1 MSLYQSFAKGGKF
14 DPIKYPDKSQK
25 IRDQGLQMMRGMEK
39 EIQNN
44 AEQTRALL
52 NTFDQN
58 VAIERTQEREN
69 FELGQ
74 MYANTLAQRKW
85 RNFEIAVNNAK
96 IHQDQ
101 KQKDR
106 QALLDL
112 TVSGARL
119 GKQIHTNNQQAAEK
133 TAQWLQV
140 QYGVGRKGFLAIKNA
155 EQSIINNNESLQALL
170 RKLEIKGDIPM
181 DVISKI
187 RKSGGYLNFAVEKNS
202 AVRLGQKLTSLINQR
217 SNELIKLPGLEQPIS
232 LNIAKESNSST
243 ARSVAEE
250 LIRQELS
257 NEDGSPRYSTKVM
270 ALAGLTGPNGFVSR
284 AISVETQKADTITAK
299 NEWKDRHKETIEVLK
314 AFMGPAD
321 GTATPI
327 GAAGIDAAI
336 LYFAGGEGAS
346 RESLQD
352 ARTRVVNALSNG
364 LENQTLKWSQVAPLE
379 NYVSDFSRKHH
390 GGKTWSGLFEKEWN
404 QLQDAG
410 RKFYAAETAD
420 LELSKGEAKLQ
431 ASHFHAKVK
440 HIIETEGLPP
450 PEELATLIKHAQQN
464 NYTEASTYLAA
475 AQARGLTAQN
485 DAYGQSILLSRAA
498 NGETITSTEIEALNF
513 SKPAEAQARALVAK
527 HNSSVP
533 QPGKNGTREKLEF
546 AIDASLNTKI
556 KRTQNWFTN
565 STHKDA
571 RIKAMQLASGYY
583 QSARDKG
590 ESHADA
596 YTYAVTQIENKI
608 DDDFNR
614 KRGYF
619 HVATKSGQPYF
630 AGARPGGRFEKPI
643 ELGRK
648 QIGRELSEN
657 PNLIYTKN
665 YFDPSEIAEKA
676 NKGIYREPHKT
687 AMLMQSLSKGKL
699 DAVDIMQ
706 AQLQLKRNQEEAE
719 FGTASTPLLPDAY
732 IKRYKKEIEKVGPLA
747 QQLLTSINQADVNK
761 AYVSSGIQ
769 PVNQDSYY
777 NKANNII
784 ENGDPNSIM
793 NSFDGVVSNS
803 FKSLKY
809 NITEV
814 SISEVLQLMQ
824 NGHFS
829 RAGNALFDYDALKET
844 ATESGLGFDA
854 KFSEANQKKLQNVRF
869 KKYGLSGFTHIE
881 FNEDQIQ
888 TGESVHQNLNSET
901 IEPVTYFRSPAACN
915 IEACEWLKKNKPE
928 IYGGIYK

>member
-14 DPIKYPDKSQK
+14 DPIKAPDKSQK
-25 IRDQGLQMMRGMEK
+25 IRDQGLRMMQGMEK
-39 EIQNN
+39 EIQHN
-44 AEQTRALL
+44 AEQSRLLL

-58 VAIERTQEREN
+58 VAIERSQEREN

-74 MYANTLAQRKW
+74 MYARTLAQRKW

-101 KQKDR
+101 RQKDR

-112 TVSGARL
+112 TVSGAKL

-140 QYGVGRKGFLAIKNA
+140 QYGIGRKAFNTIKTA
-155 EQSIINNNESLQALL
+155 EQSVINNNESLQALL
-170 RKLEIKGDIPM
+170 RKLELKGDIPM

-202 AVRLGQKLTSLINQR
+202 AVRLGQKLSSLINQKA
-217 SNELIKLPGLEQPIS
+217 NEPVKLPGLDQPIT
-232 LNIAKESNSST
+232 LNVARESNSST
-243 ARSVAEE
+243 ARAVAEE
-250 LIRQELS
+250 LIRRELT

-270 ALAGLTGPNGFVSR
+270 SLAGLTGPDGFVSD
-284 AISVETQKADTITAK
+284 ALAVETQKADKITAD
-299 NEWKDRHKETIEVLK
+299 NEWKDRHRETIEVLK

-321 GTATPI
+321 GTANPI
-327 GAAGIDAAI
+327 GPAGVDAAI

-346 RESLQD
+346 REALQQS
-352 ARTRVVNALSNG
+352 RTRVVNALVAG
-364 LENQTLKWSQVAPLE
+364 LENQSIKWSQVAPLQ
-379 NYVSDFSRKHH
+379 NYVSDFSKKHH
-390 GGKTWSGLFEKEWN
+390 GGKTWANLHEREWN

-410 RKFYAAETAD
+410 RKFYKAEED
-420 LELSKGEAKLQ
+420 DIELMNAESKLQ
-431 ASHFHAKVK
+431 AKHFHAKVK
-440 HIIETEGLPP
+440 YIVQNEGLPP
-450 PEELATLIKHAQQN
+450 PKELATLIKYAQEN
-464 NYTEASTYLAA
+464 NYTEASAYLAA
-475 AQARGLTAQN
+475 AQARGLSAQN

-498 NGETITSTEIEALNF
+498 NGEYITTTEIEALNF
-513 SKPAEAQARALVAK
+513 SKPAEAEARALVAK
-527 HNSSVP
+527 HNNNVP
-533 QPGKNGTREKLEF
+533 QPGDNGTRERLEF
-546 AIDASLNTKI
+546 AITAKLGTKI
-556 KRTQNWFTN
+556 KRTNNWYNN

-571 RIKAMQLASGYY
+571 EIMAMKLASGYY

-590 ESHADA
+590 ESHENA

-608 DDDFNR
+608 DEDYN
-614 KRGYF
+614 KRSGYF
-619 HVATKSGQPYF
+619 NVKVKDGQQYF

-648 QIGRELSEN
+648 QIGKELAEN

-676 NKGIYREPHKT
+676 NKGIYREPHRT

-719 FGTASTPLLPDAY
+719 FGVASTPLLPDAY

-747 QQLLTSINQADVNK
+747 QQLLTSINQVDVNK

-777 NKANNII
+777 NKANNLI
-784 ENGDPNSIM
+784 ENGDPNSIQ

-829 RAGNALFDYDALKET
+829 RAGNALLNYDELKEA
-844 ATESGLGFDA
+844 ATEAGLGFDA

-881 FNEDQIQ
+881 FDEDQIQ
-888 TGESVHQNLNSET
+888 MGESVHQNLNSET

-928 IYGGIYK
+928 IYGGHYK